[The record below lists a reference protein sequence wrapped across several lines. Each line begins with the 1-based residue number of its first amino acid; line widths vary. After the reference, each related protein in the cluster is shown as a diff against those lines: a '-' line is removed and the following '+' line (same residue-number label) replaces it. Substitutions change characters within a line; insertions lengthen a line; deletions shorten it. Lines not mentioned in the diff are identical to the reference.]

1 MTVVYPEGTPTLGN
15 VKVKAVASIADLT
28 APSLATEVNAATSV
42 DISCYLYADGWAP
55 SGATAK
61 STKKRRLCSKS
72 DVEQIDVTSYTVAA
86 LRYTHD
92 PQGADTDTGN
102 EARELLAEGTKL
114 YFVERQGLDA
124 MDVDFTVAD
133 RVRTHYLEL
142 GPQIESIDTD
152 ENGEF
157 YIMQEVVYVND
168 GPKVGTIAA

>member
-28 APSLATEVNAATSV
+28 APKLATEIDAGTSV
-42 DISCYLYADGWAP
+42 DISCYLYADGWTP
-55 SGATAK
+55 SGSTAK
-61 STKKRRLCSKS
+61 NTKKRRLCSRR
-72 DVEQIDVTSYTVAA
+72 DVEQLSVTTYSVGA

-92 PQGADTDTGN
+92 PQGADADTGN
-102 EARELLAEGTKL
+102 EARELLQEGTKI

-124 MDVDFTVAD
+124 LDEPFAVGD
-133 RVRTHYLEL
+133 RVLTHYLEL
-142 GPQIESIDTD
+142 GAQIESNDTD

-168 GPKVGTIAA
+168 GPKVGIVAA